1 MLNTFDLTPPQARQI
16 LYSEGTPDIVP
27 VNEEG
32 SEVTLPISQ
41 NPYGQWVIVNAAN
54 ASIRNFGGNAKKNV
68 LVNNASGRVDVEYDP
83 VRSAGAQIK
92 IFDNSGTLHLRE
104 PNDFKELPIVQPYGA
119 NS

>member
-1 MLNTFDLTPPQARQI
+1 MKIRFFPFLFSFIEICKIAAAFDIGFISQTPMLNTFDLTPPQV
-16 LYSEGTPDIVP
+16 S
-27 VNEEG
+27 
-32 SEVTLPISQ
+32 PI
-41 NPYGQWVIVNAAN
+41 
-54 ASIRNFGGNAKKNV
+54 ASS
-68 LVNNASGRVDVEYDP
+68 LQRVDVEYDP